1 MANNDLKTEFM
12 FEWSKHFG
20 YGTMISV
27 LKKRRV
33 VKETMQINTFRFRC
47 EYLLKLYQFLS
58 IKLFLVK
65 INEILV

>member
-58 IKLFLVK
+58 IKLLPVK

>member
-1 MANNDLKTEFM
+1 M
-12 FEWSKHFG
+12 FEWSKHFE
-20 YGTMISV
+20 YGTMTSV

-47 EYLLKLYQFLS
+47 EYSLKLYQFLS

>member
-33 VKETMQINTFRFRC
+33 VKETMQINTFRF
-47 EYLLKLYQFLS
+47 LVS
-58 IKLFLVK
+58 IF
-65 INEILV
+65 

>member
-1 MANNDLKTEFM
+1 M

-33 VKETMQINTFRFRC
+33 VKETMQIHTFRFRC

>member
-1 MANNDLKTEFM
+1 MSAKLDTIRIKSRMANNDLKTEFM

-33 VKETMQINTFRFRC
+33 VKETMQINTFR
-47 EYLLKLYQFLS
+47 LLVS
-58 IKLFLVK
+58 IY
-65 INEILV
+65 